1 MEQKN
6 RRTFTALGGFNK
18 VLLFVVLVFLV
29 MHYAKSF
36 LIPVVTSALL
46 AMLLVPVCRKLESWK
61 ISRALA
67 AALSVLVTLS
77 VVVGVIY
84 VLTHELVLMGK
95 DLTTIGDG
103 LSRALEKVQV
113 YLSEHFHLSIAQQRA
128 YLQDQIA
135 TWTNV
140 AGKQISGIFFSVVSV
155 LGNLLIITVYTVLM
169 LIYRSR
175 SKQFV
180 LQLVHRYAGDE
191 NLANAQHIVEK
202 ITMVSSRYVGGV
214 FLVVLILSV
223 TYFIGLT
230 IIGIENALFF
240 AIIAALINIIPYI
253 GSVAGGAIVVAYT
266 LITRDTLTV
275 PIITTVFFTVVQQ
288 LDSYVLTPKIT
299 GGQVHLSPLFTIMV
313 LLLGGMVWGAAGMI
327 LFIPLLGVIKV
338 VFDNVE
344 SLKPY
349 GYLIGDK

>member
-1 MEQKN
+1 MEQQN

-29 MHYAKSF
+29 MHYAQSF

-61 ISRALA
+61 LSRALS
-67 AALSVLVTLS
+67 AALAVLVTLS

-84 VLTHELVLMGK
+84 VLIHELVIMSK
-95 DLTTIGDG
+95 ELTAIGDG
-103 LSRALEKVQV
+103 LTRALEKVQV
-113 YLSEHFHLSIAQQRA
+113 YVSEHFRVSVARQRA
-128 YLQDQIA
+128 YLQDQIL

-140 AGKQISGIFFSVVSV
+140 AGKQLGGLFFSIISV

-175 SKQFV
+175 FKCFV
-180 LQLVHRYAGDE
+180 LKLVHRYAGDE
-191 NLANAQHIVEK
+191 SVSKAQHIVEK
-202 ITMVSSRYVGGV
+202 ITLVSSRYVSGV

-266 LITRDTLTV
+266 LLTRDTLTV

-299 GGQVHLSPLFTIMV
+299 GGQVQLSPLFTIMV

-327 LFIPLLGVIKV
+327 LFIPILGVLKV
-338 VFDNVE
+338 VFDNVA

>member
-1 MEQKN
+1 MASN
-6 RRTFTALGGFNK
+6 PRTFTALGSFNK

-36 LIPVVTSALL
+36 LIPVLTSALL

-61 ISRALA
+61 FNRGVA
-67 AALSVLVTLS
+67 AVVSVLVTLLI
-77 VVVGVIY
+77 VVGVMY
-84 VLTHELVLMGK
+84 VVIHELLVMSG
-95 DLTTIGDG
+95 DLSAIGERLTQAFG
-103 LSRALEKVQV
+103 QVQA
-113 YLSEHFHLSIAQQRA
+113 YLSEHFNLPIEKQRA
-128 YLQDQIA
+128 YLQEQIM

-140 AGKQISGIFFSVVSV
+140 AGKQISGLFFSIFSI
-155 LGNLLIITVYTVLM
+155 LGDLLIVTVYTVLM
-169 LIYRSR
+169 LIYRTR
-175 SKQFV
+175 AKRFV
-180 LQLVHRYAGDE
+180 LKLVHRYAGDE
-191 NLANAQHIVEK
+191 NLANAKDIVEK
-202 ITMVSSRYVGGV
+202 ITMVSSRYVSGV

-223 TYFIGLT
+223 IYFIGLT

-275 PIITTVFFTVVQQ
+275 PIVTTIFFTVVQQ

-299 GGQVHLSPLFTIMV
+299 GGQVQLSPLFTIMV
-313 LLLGGMVWGAAGMI
+313 LLLGGMVWGVGGMV

-338 VFDNVE
+338 VFDNVD